1 MAVSIDNAFVRTFEG
16 TLRFLA
22 QQSQNKLRGWC
33 QERNQPGEDHVFE
46 TLAPAEMSEKVGRR
60 QNTPETD
67 AEWAN
72 RIVLTKTFDIG
83 DTVEKED
90 KVRMVIEPTNALSQ
104 NFAMAGRRK
113 FDDIIIDA
121 AEAAALD
128 KDGNLNN
135 FPAGQIL
142 HTGGAT
148 EISFD
153 VVTEVQELFQTND
166 IDIDEAKVA
175 VVGPKQIRKLMHDP
189 KATSADYTTLKAI
202 QAGKFHE
209 EWMGFRWVVTNRL
222 NAPGAGRKNCLF
234 MTRKAIGLKVD
245 EDISADIDKDPSKSF
260 MWRVYAR
267 LTAGAVRVEDK
278 QIIIFDAKDTV
289 TLT

>member
-1 MAVSIDNAFVRTFEG
+1 MAVNIDNAFVRTFEG
-16 TLRFLA
+16 VVRFLA
-22 QQSQNKLRGWC
+22 QQSQNKLRPWC
-33 QERNQPGEDHVFE
+33 QERSQTGEDHVFE
-46 TLAPAEMSEKVGRR
+46 TLAPAEMQEKVGRR
-60 QNTPETD
+60 QATPEND
-67 AEWAN
+67 ADWQN

-90 KVRMVIEPTNALSQ
+90 KLRMIIEPTSALAQ

-128 KDGNLNN
+128 KDGNSNA
-135 FPAGQIL
+135 FPSGQIVGS
-142 HTGGAT
+142 GGAS

-153 VVTEVQELFQTND
+153 TLTEVQELFQTND
-166 IDIDEAKVA
+166 IDIDEMKVA

-189 KATSADYTTLKAI
+189 KATSADYVTLKAI
-202 QAGKFHE
+202 QAGRFHDE
-209 EWMGFRWVVTNRL
+209 YMGFRWVVTNRL

-234 MTRKAIGLKVD
+234 FTRKALGLKVD
-245 EDISADIDKDPSKSF
+245 EDITTEIDKDPGKSF

-278 QIIIFDAKDTV
+278 HIVIFDAKDTV
-289 TLT
+289 TLA